1 MGERK
6 NSPSDKSVQMSYDS
20 NGMRTQKSVDGV
32 KTNYYYDSNKNLIA
46 LVKGNDTLLFY
57 YDSDGNTVEK
67 TFVNGQTKTITTG
80 TDKGAK
86 NMKKIIQPISILLI
100 ITLLS
105 AICIIPYAATIV
117 NGGNYEFTVVDATK
131 VQKYVVGMIDLT
143 DDEKFLY
150 DTNGDN
156 VLTVIDATNIQK
168 IIVGSQFDTSEP
180 SSLTE
185 TTSVYGTEAS
195 TETTIS
201 NFSSACTEVTTEY
214 SETTAYTEATTECVE
229 ETTIVD
235 EPSTESTE
243 TTTEE
248 VTELSTEEY
257 TEQITEQ
264 PTTEPKPTVPPK
276 SVKFNKNTI
285 TLGVGESY
293 TLITTIENGDISQVA
308 FTTSDRKVATVDNNG
323 KITAVGTGTATI
335 TANTYNGLKTQCKVT
350 VKKLANSI
358 KLDKTSIT
366 LGIGEQYDF
375 SSYVPSGTA
384 AYYRSYY
391 SDDPNIAF
399 VQKAGGLMTAKKA
412 GTTTVRCKMPNGTQ
426 ATCNVTVKPLATSL
440 KLNASEIVLY
450 IGQSFDINSSVQKGT
465 AAYYRLYSS
474 SNSKIAAVTRGG
486 GVVKGVATGKATVTC
501 TLNNG
506 KKAIC
511 NVYIMPQS
519 KKISNVPLIGQS
531 KLPTGCETCSAT
543 MLLNFYGYK
552 ISETTFAD
560 KYLIKKPFG
569 YSNGSYTGPDPN
581 CAFVGT
587 PYSSNS
593 YGAYAPI
600 MVKCMNKYLSDKSY
614 KAVEISG
621 KSLEYLSGKYV
632 AQGQPIMVWAT
643 INMSPSFKTTTW
655 RVNYTDENAKY
666 KLGSYYTWTAGEHCL
681 LLTGYDK
688 DYYYFNDPWTNAR
701 TRYSKNLV
709 NTRYNE
715 LGKQAVVMVK
725 K

>member
-1 MGERK
+1 
-6 NSPSDKSVQMSYDS
+6 
-20 NGMRTQKSVDGV
+20 
-32 KTNYYYDSNKNLIA
+32 
-46 LVKGNDTLLFY
+46 
-57 YDSDGNTVEK
+57 
-67 TFVNGQTKTITTG
+67 
-80 TDKGAK
+80 
-86 NMKKIIQPISILLI
+86 MKKIIQPISILLI

-105 AICIIPYAATIV
+105 VICIIPYAATIV

-185 TTSVYGTEAS
+185 TTSSVYGTEAS
-195 TETTIS
+195 TDSPKMTTENMEFTETTIS
-201 NFSSACTEVTTEY
+201 NFSSVCTEVTTEY

-248 VTELSTEEY
+248 VTEPSTESTETTTEEVTEPSTESTETTTEEVTEPSTEEY

-276 SVKFNKNTI
+276 SVKFNKNGI

-308 FTTSDRKVATVDNNG
+308 FTASDRKVATVDNNG

-335 TANTYNGLKTQCKVT
+335 TAKTYNGLTAKCKVT

-358 KLDKTSIT
+358 KLDKTSII
-366 LGIGEQYDF
+366 LGVGEQYDF

-450 IGQSFDINSSVQKGT
+450 IGQSFDLNSSIPKGT

-474 SNSKIAAVTRGG
+474 NNSKIATATRAGG
-486 GVVKGVATGKATVTC
+486 IVKGISVGRTTVTC

-511 NVYIMPQS
+511 DVYVVPKA

-560 KYLIKKPFG
+560 KYLVKKPFG

-600 MVKCMNKYLSDKSY
+600 MAKCMNKYLSDKSY

-666 KLGSYYTWTAGEHCL
+666 KLGSYYTWIAGEHCL
-681 LLTGYDK
+681 VMTGYDNY
-688 DYYYFNDPWTNAR
+688 YYYFNDPWTNAR
-701 TRYSKNLV
+701 TRYSKSVV
-709 NTRYNE
+709 NSRYAE